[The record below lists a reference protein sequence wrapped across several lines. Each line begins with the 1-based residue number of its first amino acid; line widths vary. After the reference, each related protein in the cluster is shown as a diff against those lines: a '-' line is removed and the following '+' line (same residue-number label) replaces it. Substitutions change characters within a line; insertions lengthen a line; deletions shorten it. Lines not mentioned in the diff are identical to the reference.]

1 MTKRSSRIGRDSRA
15 VSPAVGVALLFAVS
29 IVIAA
34 VIGAYVMGER
44 RIIRGDANVDVK
56 FDQISFD
63 DVDVQLLSTGM
74 AENESQVT
82 VSSETCKING
92 KIGGE
97 KNFTQLGE
105 IIPVKNCPND
115 ATITVFARVDGQQ
128 YTVEMYDAA

>member
-1 MTKRSSRIGRDSRA
+1 MSPRKSHTGRDSRA

-44 RIIRGDANVDVK
+44 RIVRGDANVDVK

-74 AENESQVT
+74 TENASQVR

-92 KIGGE
+92 KIGGTQE
-97 KNFTQLGE
+97 FVQLGE

-115 ATITVFARVDGQQ
+115 ATITVFARVDDTE

>member
-1 MTKRSSRIGRDSRA
+1 MTDRTSRIERDSRG

-44 RIIRGDANVDVK
+44 RIVRGDANVDVK

-74 AENESQVT
+74 AEEPNQVT
-82 VSSETCKING
+82 VSSETCKIGG
-92 KIGGE
+92 KIGGTQ
-97 KNFTQLGE
+97 NFTQLGE

-115 ATITVFARVDGQQ
+115 ATITVFARVDGTR